1 MRQFI
6 TAICAALVAG
16 CSFGATFAPKEYVD
30 RMDATN
36 RDFVIEYVNAEVG
49 NLVRKDDGGYIL
61 ATNRAMTALQQ
72 HQSLE
77 PVSNYLDSVIGL
89 FSVTNMIRRLGNDM
103 YWQDQTGCVWKVSA
117 SEDWT
122 LNVTIGP
129 GASHTN
135 YNAVT
140 RYPFWDDGTHYDV
153 GWVFE
158 LNESPNSFSNT
169 DPDATVLTYLD
180 YYFYIEDGEDYYSD
194 AYDVTYTFTRSL
206 VTNAI
211 GRVVL
216 TSDLPDP
223 STSVTHETVTN
234 IVRDISRGGIWDS
247 QLEVW
252 WTPIM
257 ENGALKYVATTNVDL
272 SAEVE
277 Q

>member
-16 CSFGATFAPKEYVD
+16 CSFGVTFAPKEYVD

-36 RDFVIEYVNAEVG
+36 RDFVIKYVNSEVG
-49 NLVRKDDGGYIL
+49 NLVRKDNGGYIL

-77 PVSNYLDSVIGL
+77 PVSNYLDSVIGF
-89 FSVTNMIRRLGNDM
+89 FSVTNMVPRLGTNR
-103 YWQDQTGCVWKVSA
+103 YWQDETGCVWS
-117 SEDWT
+117 
-122 LNVTIGP
+122 VTQQIGEW
-129 GASHTN
+129 S
-135 YNAVT
+135 
-140 RYPFWDDGTHYDV
+140 
-153 GWVFE
+153 
-158 LNESPNSFSNT
+158 
-169 DPDATVLTYLD
+169 
-180 YYFYIEDGEDYYSD
+180 
-194 AYDVTYTFTRSL
+194 
-206 VTNAI
+206 VTNITTAQLDEDFEWHGPTWETESDGWYI
-211 GRVVL
+211 TDVPGWYISATIFTPELISKDFGLTEYRYEWSVYAEQESIPVTTIFSRKVTESTNFVGRVVL

-223 STSVTHETVTN
+223 SASVTHETVTN